1 MIDSRQA
8 TRPES
13 HGDGGRSDEDLE
25 ECIAV
30 WQSGFHGLI
39 TTETPRMLGS
49 SASVHILGISD
60 VPNATNGPLLKINV
74 GGEIFR
80 ATTSTLRRAPF
91 FDSMLRHAEAGGI
104 GTTVDED
111 GHFFVDRSGELFSYI
126 LAYLQ
131 SGHWLLRDRSS
142 DMQFV
147 NALRD
152 ETGFY
157 GLDPAKGGYPNPR
170 IPEYATLW
178 QFREDTSLYV
188 DCLEQ
193 TIREDPAHQGL
204 FRLCKYS
211 GGLPL
216 DQQTTTKRFKATSH
230 CVQSVLAYFAMRGF
244 GLQKVVEDDHAG
256 EPVGA
261 GHTGKRD
268 GQRFGLRLLGPDA
281 ARYGTL

>member
-193 TIREDPAHQGL
+193 TIRE
-204 FRLCKYS
+204 
-211 GGLPL
+211 
-216 DQQTTTKRFKATSH
+216 ATSH

-244 GLQKVVEDDHAG
+244 GLQKVVEG
-256 EPVGA
+256 CMIT
-261 GHTGKRD
+261 HTTSAD
-268 GQRFGLRLLGPDA
+268 GQSRTGHGVQYILSRMT
-281 ARYGTL
+281 TLASPWVPVTQESAMDSDLA